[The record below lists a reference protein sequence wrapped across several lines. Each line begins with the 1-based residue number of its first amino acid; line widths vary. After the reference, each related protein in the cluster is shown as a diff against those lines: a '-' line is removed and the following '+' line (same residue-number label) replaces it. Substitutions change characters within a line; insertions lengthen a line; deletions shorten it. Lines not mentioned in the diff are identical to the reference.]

1 MVLACVAGWWLDAA
15 VSVRSLR
22 VLIPT
27 AFKFGSLWCAS
38 QPWIAELWDTQ
49 ASSEPPQAM
58 RIEQRKAVP
67 ASWMR
72 VKLLAALMAI
82 SLAGCAA
89 GGPVASQPIEGP
101 VGLGETAAVDGP
113 RVRPDRVIE
122 DSRCPADVQCIRAGR
137 LVVRATVLGG
147 GWSKE
152 MDLTLGVPVP
162 VADGM
167 LTLVD
172 ATPVPISGETVAS
185 SARFTFKFQGGR

>member
-1 MVLACVAGWWLDAA
+1 
-15 VSVRSLR
+15 
-22 VLIPT
+22 
-27 AFKFGSLWCAS
+27 
-38 QPWIAELWDTQ
+38 
-49 ASSEPPQAM
+49 M
-58 RIEQRKAVP
+58 RIEHRKAVP
-67 ASWMR
+67 ASWTK

-89 GGPVASQPIEGP
+89 GGPVANQPIEGP
-101 VGLGETAAVDGP
+101 VRLGDIAAVDGP

-122 DSRCPADVQCIRAGR
+122 DSRCPADVQCIQAGR
-137 LVVRATVLGG
+137 LVVKATVLGG

-172 ATPVPISGETVAS
+172 ATPVPIASETAAS
-185 SARFTFKFQGGR
+185 AAHFTFKFQGGR